1 MGQVLR
7 KTATRPLRPFH
18 DPSFNTRKFI
28 SNINVK
34 TKIKKC
40 EVDALISHFEEQ
52 FSDELILD
60 SVPGLPVLI
69 VAVSLAVTGTKK
81 YAASNCWLTL
91 ERGLIYWAFVGPV
104 AVVIFV
110 SMHLPENGSFFQNIC
125 LLDQLL
131 RVIEERKYPEK
142 CLER

>member
-1 MGQVLR
+1 M
-7 KTATRPLRPFH
+7 
-18 DPSFNTRKFI
+18 
-28 SNINVK
+28 NVK

-40 EVDALISHFEEQ
+40 DVDALISQLEEQ
-52 FSDELILD
+52 FSNELIFD

-110 SMHLPENGSFFQNIC
+110 SLHLAEYGKFLSEHFSP
-125 LLDQLL
+125 
-131 RVIEERKYPEK
+131 
-142 CLER
+142 